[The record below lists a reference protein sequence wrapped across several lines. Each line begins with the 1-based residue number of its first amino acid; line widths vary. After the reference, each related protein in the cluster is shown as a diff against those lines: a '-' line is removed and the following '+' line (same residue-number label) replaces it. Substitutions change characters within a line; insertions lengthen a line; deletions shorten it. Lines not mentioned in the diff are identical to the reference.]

1 MLKPKAFHMPG
12 ALLIEQHIVREG
24 PSPYFVAWK
33 PHTSRLFYD
42 RREMM
47 RWIKWPKGTPTRE
60 AIDAFLDGLEAPKES
75 VPLPLDMEE
84 IKRKGFGPEAHTLDD
99 SDPNSQT
106 RTVI

>member
-60 AIDAFLDGLEAPKES
+60 AIDAFLDGLDAPKAQ
-75 VPLPLDMEE
+75 PTLDLEA
-84 IKRKGFGPEAHTLDD
+84 IKREGFGPEAHALDD
-99 SDPNSQT
+99 ADPNSQT

>member
-1 MLKPKAFHMPG
+1 MLKPKSFHVPG
-12 ALLIEQHIVREG
+12 ALLIEQHVVREG

-60 AIDAFLDGLEAPKES
+60 AIDAFLDGLDAPKTR
-75 VPLPLDMEE
+75 PTLDLEA
-84 IKRKGFGPEAHTLDD
+84 IKREGFGPEAHSLDD

>member
-1 MLKPKAFHMPG
+1 MLKPKSFHVPG

-60 AIDAFLDGLEAPKES
+60 AIDAFLDGLDAPKAQ
-75 VPLPLDMEE
+75 PTLDLEV
-84 IKRKGFGPEAHTLDD
+84 IKRKGFGPEAHALDD

>member
-1 MLKPKAFHMPG
+1 MLKPKAFHIPG
-12 ALLIEQHIVREG
+12 ALLIEQHTVKDG
-24 PSPYFVAWK
+24 PSPFFVAWK

-60 AIDAFLDGLEAPKES
+60 AIDVFLDGLEAPKEL

>member
-1 MLKPKAFHMPG
+1 MLKPKSFHVPG
-12 ALLIEQHIVREG
+12 ALLIEQHIVKDG

-33 PHTSRLFYD
+33 PHSSRLFYD

-60 AIDAFLDGLEAPKES
+60 AIDAFLDGLEAPKAQ
-75 VPLPLDMEE
+75 PALDLEA
-84 IKRKGFGPEAHTLDD
+84 IKREGFGPEAHALDD

>member
-1 MLKPKAFHMPG
+1 MLKPKSFHVHG
-12 ALLIEQHIVREG
+12 ALLIEQHVVKDG

-42 RREMM
+42 RKEMM

-60 AIDAFLDGLEAPKES
+60 AIDAFLDSLDAPKVRPTLDLEA
-75 VPLPLDMEE
+75 
-84 IKRKGFGPEAHTLDD
+84 IKREGFGPEAHALDD

>member
-1 MLKPKAFHMPG
+1 
-12 ALLIEQHIVREG
+12 
-24 PSPYFVAWK
+24 
-33 PHTSRLFYD
+33 
-42 RREMM
+42 M
-47 RWIKWPKGTPTRE
+47 R
-60 AIDAFLDGLEAPKES
+60 FLDGLEAPKES

>member
-1 MLKPKAFHMPG
+1 MLKPKSFHIPG

-60 AIDAFLDGLEAPKES
+60 AIDAFLDGLEAPKAQPTFDLEA
-75 VPLPLDMEE
+75 
-84 IKRKGFGPEAHTLDD
+84 IKREGFGPEAHALDD
-99 SDPNSQT
+99 SDPNNQT

>member
-1 MLKPKAFHMPG
+1 MLKPKSFHVPG

-47 RWIKWPKGTPTRE
+47 RFWM
-60 AIDAFLDGLEAPKES
+60 LDKTKPM
-75 VPLPLDMEE
+75 VY
-84 IKRKGFGPEAHTLDD
+84 R
-99 SDPNSQT
+99 
-106 RTVI
+106 

>member
-1 MLKPKAFHMPG
+1 MLKPKTFHIPG

-60 AIDAFLDGLEAPKES
+60 AIDVFLDGLDTPKAQPTLDLEA
-75 VPLPLDMEE
+75 
-84 IKRKGFGPEAHTLDD
+84 IKREGFGPEAHALDD

>member
-1 MLKPKAFHMPG
+1 MLKPKTFHIPG

-33 PHTSRLFYD
+33 PHTSQLFYD

-60 AIDAFLDGLEAPKES
+60 AIDAFLDGLEAPK
-75 VPLPLDMEE
+75 VQPALDLEA
-84 IKRKGFGPEAHTLDD
+84 IKREGFGPEAHALDD
-99 SDPNSQT
+99 SDPNNQT

>member
-1 MLKPKAFHMPG
+1 MLKPKSFHVPG

-24 PSPYFVAWK
+24 PSPYFVAWR

-60 AIDAFLDGLEAPKES
+60 AIDAFLDALEAPK
-75 VPLPLDMEE
+75 VQPALDLEA
-84 IKRKGFGPEAHTLDD
+84 IKREGFGPEAHALDD
-99 SDPNSQT
+99 SDPNNQT

>member
-1 MLKPKAFHMPG
+1 MLKPKSFHVPG

-24 PSPYFVAWK
+24 PSPYFVAWM

-60 AIDAFLDGLEAPKES
+60 AIDAFLDGLDAPKAQ
-75 VPLPLDMEE
+75 PTLDLEA
-84 IKRKGFGPEAHTLDD
+84 IKREGFGPEAHALDD

>member
-1 MLKPKAFHMPG
+1 MLKPKSFHVPG

-33 PHTSRLFYD
+33 PHTSRMFYD

-60 AIDAFLDGLEAPKES
+60 AIDSFLDGLEAPKAQ
-75 VPLPLDMEE
+75 PTLDLEA
-84 IKRKGFGPEAHTLDD
+84 IKREGFGPEAHALDD

>member
-1 MLKPKAFHMPG
+1 MLKPKSFHVHG
-12 ALLIEQHIVREG
+12 ALLIEQHVVKDG

-42 RREMM
+42 RKEMM

-60 AIDAFLDGLEAPKES
+60 AIDAFLDSLDAPKVQPTLDLEA
-75 VPLPLDMEE
+75 
-84 IKRKGFGPEAHTLDD
+84 IKREGFGPEAHALDD

>member
-1 MLKPKAFHMPG
+1 
-12 ALLIEQHIVREG
+12 LLIEQHIVREG

-60 AIDAFLDGLEAPKES
+60 AIDAFLDGLEAPKAQ
-75 VPLPLDMEE
+75 PALDLEA
-84 IKRKGFGPEAHTLDD
+84 IKREGFGPEAHALDD

>member
-1 MLKPKAFHMPG
+1 MLKPKSFHVPG
-12 ALLIEQHIVREG
+12 ALLIEQHIVKDG

-42 RREMM
+42 RKEMM

-60 AIDAFLDGLEAPKES
+60 AIDAFLDGLEAPKAQ
-75 VPLPLDMEE
+75 PALDLEA
-84 IKRKGFGPEAHTLDD
+84 IKREGFGPEAHALDD

>member
-1 MLKPKAFHMPG
+1 MLKPKSFHVPG

-33 PHTSRLFYD
+33 PHSSRLFYD

-60 AIDAFLDGLEAPKES
+60 AIDAFLDGLEAPKAQ
-75 VPLPLDMEE
+75 PALDLEA
-84 IKRKGFGPEAHTLDD
+84 IKREGFGPEAHALDD

>member
-1 MLKPKAFHMPG
+1 MLKPKSFHVPG

-24 PSPYFVAWK
+24 PSPYFVAWM

-47 RWIKWPKGTPTRE
+47 LWIKWPKGTPTRE
-60 AIDAFLDGLEAPKES
+60 AIDAFLDGLDAPKAQ
-75 VPLPLDMEE
+75 PTLDLEA
-84 IKRKGFGPEAHTLDD
+84 IKREGFGPEAHALDD

>member
-1 MLKPKAFHMPG
+1 MLKPKTFHIHG
-12 ALLIEQHIVREG
+12 ALLIEQHIVKDG

-42 RREMM
+42 RKEMM

-60 AIDAFLDGLEAPKES
+60 AIDAFLDSLDAPKVQPTLDLEA
-75 VPLPLDMEE
+75 
-84 IKRKGFGPEAHTLDD
+84 IKREGFGPEAHALDD
-99 SDPNSQT
+99 FDPNSQT